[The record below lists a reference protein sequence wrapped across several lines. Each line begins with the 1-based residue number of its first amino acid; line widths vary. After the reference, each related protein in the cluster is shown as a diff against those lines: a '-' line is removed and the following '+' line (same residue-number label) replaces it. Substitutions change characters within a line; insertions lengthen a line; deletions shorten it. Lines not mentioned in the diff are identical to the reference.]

1 MQEHESLPRNISPRE
16 HISAIT
22 DMDSF
27 TAGSRVVGFGLSR
40 RQVDSSIELLNP
52 GARARLLLAIFSIR
66 NVNALVLDEPTNHLD
81 EEAVMELTATLNTYE
96 GTVVIV
102 SHDRHFLQSLQLT
115 KIFSMSPSGV
125 EELQSVDSFVEVKSA
140 LNKFN
145 SR

>member
-40 RQVDSSIELLNP
+40 RQVDSSIELLNH
-52 GARARLLLAIFSIR
+52 RLLLAIFSIR

-81 EEAVMELTATLNTYE
+81 EEAVMELTATLIE

-102 SHDRHFLQSLQLT
+102 SHDRHFSISTTNKDIQHVT
-115 KIFSMSPSGV
+115 KWC
-125 EELQSVDSFVEVKSA
+125 
-140 LNKFN
+140 
-145 SR
+145 